1 MNKDLF
7 FVILLFILIIIL
19 ALIVSNIDAIF
30 PTPVP

>member
-19 ALIVSNIDAIF
+19 ALIVANVDAIF